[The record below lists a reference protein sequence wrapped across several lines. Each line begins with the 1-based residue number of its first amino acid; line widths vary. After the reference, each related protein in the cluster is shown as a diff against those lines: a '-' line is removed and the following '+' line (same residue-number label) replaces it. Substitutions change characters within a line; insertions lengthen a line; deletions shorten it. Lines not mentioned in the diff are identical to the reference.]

1 MIKEIIMPKLGET
14 MEEGTITKWLK
25 KEGDKV
31 EKGEPIVE
39 VMTDKANFEVE
50 SPAAGFLRSVV
61 FPASEKPVPVIKV
74 IGYVTDSMDEKLPE
88 IKEET
93 KSVPAAPDIKPAVH
107 AETVKAAAFTGI
119 KASPVAKK
127 LAIERGVDLSKVKG
141 SGPGGRI
148 VEKDIPEDSG
158 EAIPLTGIRKI
169 IAERMSKSKREIP
182 HYYLQT
188 EIDMTEAA
196 KKKTRE
202 TSYNDMIVRATA
214 KVLEEFPN
222 VNTLFENNRI
232 KPQKKI
238 NIGIAVGMKNG
249 LVVPVIKDANKKSLK
264 EISEVAREIR
274 GKAKKN
280 SFTPDDFSSGTFTIS
295 NLGGYDIDTFIAI
308 INPPQ
313 VAILAVGKIKE
324 VPEVINGEIQVRKMM
339 KVCGSFDHRVV
350 DGAQGANFLYNIK
363 KMLEVNYEQL

>member
-1 MIKEIIMPKLGET
+1 
-14 MEEGTITKWLK
+14 
-25 KEGDKV
+25 
-31 EKGEPIVE
+31 
-39 VMTDKANFEVE
+39 MTDKANFEVE
-50 SPAAGFLRSVV
+50 SPAAGFLRSIV
-61 FPASEKPVPVIKV
+61 FPASKSPVPVIKV
-74 IGYVTDSMDEKLPE
+74 IGYIANSMDEKLPE
-88 IKEET
+88 KIKEET
-93 KSVPAAPDIKPAVH
+93 KSVPPAPGIK
-107 AETVKAAAFTGI
+107 TGI
-119 KASPVAKK
+119 HSEAS
-127 LAIERGVDLSKVKG
+127 E
-141 SGPGGRI
+141 
-148 VEKDIPEDSG
+148 
-158 EAIPLTGIRKI
+158 EAIPLVGIRKI

-202 TSYNDMIVRATA
+202 TSYNDMIIRATA

-222 VNTLFENNRI
+222 VNTLFENNKI

-238 NIGIAVGMKNG
+238 NIGTAVSVKNG

-264 EISEVAREIR
+264 EISEVTREIR

-280 SFTPDDFSSGTFTIS
+280 SFTPNDFSGGTFTIS

-350 DGAQGANFLYNIK
+350 HGAEGANFLYGIK
-363 KMLEVNYEQL
+363 KMFEVNYEQL